1 MKKPRFPRPGGL
13 QWVASLLLLVL
24 LGHRALPLSLVI
36 LLFPADLLPRRVP
49 RTACVALSGAAGA
62 LLVLLAVAV
71 VPRSGLRTAPA
82 LSGLTLLSGLC
93 FLVLAVLLSRGPRKS
108 ASSAPPSAAN
118 RGESAPVSPPPSP
131 GDPELFS
138 VSTPEKRQ
146 APCPPDFFAVSL
158 PELPAPGDAVVLE
171 PDLPVPAGEGL
182 VLRRVYVARAD
193 GGLRMTA
200 VFRGKDGAFRF
211 AARPVAPEEARDAL
225 HSLRTR
231 RALPVPPPSEPPS
244 PSNLP

>member
-93 FLVLAVLLSRGPRKS
+93 FLVLAVLLS
-108 ASSAPPSAAN
+108 AAN
-118 RGESAPVSPPPSP
+118 RWESAPVSPPPSP

-158 PELPAPGDAVVLE
+158 PELSAPGDSIVLE